1 MILTGGTAARL
12 GGRDKASIE
21 VGGRT
26 LLERA
31 LEAAASADPVV
42 VVGEEV
48 ATSRKVVFAR
58 EEPAYG
64 GPVAGLL
71 AGRHAIHPTPDLL
84 LVLAVDM
91 PFVTSTTV
99 DRLVAA
105 VGQGDGAVLRAADG
119 RRRLVLVVRTVR
131 LDQMAPADPHGC
143 PVHVLLAPLE
153 LREVPATGREGHGID
168 TAEDLRRLKS
178 EGSGGSGV
186 AARGKSRKPW

>member
-1 MILTGGTAARL
+1 
-12 GGRDKASIE
+12 
-21 VGGRT
+21 
-26 LLERA
+26 
-31 LEAAASADPVV
+31 
-42 VVGEEV
+42 
-48 ATSRKVVFAR
+48 VFAR

-71 AGRHAIHPTPDLL
+71 AGRRAIDPTPDLL

-91 PFVTSTTV
+91 PFVTSATV
-99 DRLVAA
+99 ERLVAA
-105 VGQGDGAVLRAADG
+105 VGPGDGAVLRAADG

-131 LDQMAPADPHGC
+131 LDQVAPADPHGC

-168 TAEDLRRLKS
+168 TAEDLRGLKS